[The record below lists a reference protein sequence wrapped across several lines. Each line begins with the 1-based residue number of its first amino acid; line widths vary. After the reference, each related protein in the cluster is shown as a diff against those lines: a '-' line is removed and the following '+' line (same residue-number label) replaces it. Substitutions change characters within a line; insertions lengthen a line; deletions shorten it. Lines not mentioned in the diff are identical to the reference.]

1 MLNEFKVQNEDDL
14 LTPGLVVYPKRVQH
28 NIKAMLQLAGGTER
42 LIPHIKTHKMAAV
55 IKLQMDAGITQFKC
69 ATIAEMQ
76 LLISCGVSKILLA
89 HQPTKEKIKQFIH
102 WQKANPEIACSS
114 LVDNLESLKIF
125 SDLAKQ
131 QAVKINLWIDLNN
144 GMNRTGILPER
155 ADQLYHALIKD
166 HNTVFQGFHIYDG
179 HIRPLDLK
187 ERIAKCDTDFKPVQ
201 GLINRIESKGGTVP
215 NIITGGSPSFY
226 PHTLR
231 KNTLLSP
238 GTTLFWD
245 LGYKKIWKESPFLI
259 AAVLITRLISKPND
273 NIYCFDLGHKAVA
286 SEMPLPRVEIIGME
300 NAVHKGQSEEHLI
313 VEFKEENNFKVGDL
327 FYALPYHIC
336 PTVAKYNRAYTVE
349 NRTHTGYWDVQARD
363 YQIDLNQ

>member
-69 ATIAEMQ
+69 ATLAEMQ

-201 GLINRIESKGGTVP
+201 ALINRIESKGGTVP

>member
-1 MLNEFKVQNEDDL
+1 MLNEFKVQNEDKL
-14 LTPGLVVYPKRVQH
+14 LTPGLLVYPKRVRH
-28 NIKAMLQLAGGTER
+28 NIKAMLQLAGGTHR

-69 ATIAEMQ
+69 ATLAEMQ

-89 HQPTKEKIKQFIH
+89 HQPTKEKMQQFIH
-102 WQKANPEIACSS
+102 WQKSNPEIACSS
-114 LVDNLESLKIF
+114 LVDNLDSLKIF
-125 SDLAKQ
+125 SGLAKQ

-144 GMNRTGILPER
+144 GMNRTGILPEI

-166 HNTVFQGFHIYDG
+166 QNTVFQGFHIYDG

-187 ERIAKCDTDFKPVQ
+187 ERIAKCDKDFKPVQ
-201 GLINRIESKGGTVP
+201 ELISRIQSEGGAVP

-226 PHTLR
+226 PHSLR

-245 LGYKKIWKESPFLI
+245 LGYKKIWEESPFHN

-286 SEMPLPRVEIIGME
+286 SE
-300 NAVHKGQSEEHLI
+300 
-313 VEFKEENNFKVGDL
+313 
-327 FYALPYHIC
+327 C
-336 PTVAKYNRAYTVE
+336 PCPELK
-349 NRTHTGYWDVQARD
+349 
-363 YQIDLNQ
+363 L